1 MPKWSL
7 SDQNIYSLLNS
18 SCTEENFD
26 EAQLLMAYREFVES
40 VITFLNDES
49 DYKTL
54 IRELNLTYI
63 EFEALKNSLEIRRD
77 FYYEAKSITCNKIL
91 SFINKELD
99 LLHHQME
106 FPKFFI
112 NIEAGWKSTLHLN
125 KDIAKY
131 IDIMEIVCG
140 LYYLKCITTVDG
152 KEIHFSDLANAFE
165 KLFNIKFSDI
175 YKKEEEVIKRKPDK
189 RTSFLDKLRVAIIE
203 KCKEEGYFP

>member
-18 SCTEENFD
+18 SCAEENFD

-77 FYYEAKSITCNKIL
+77 FYYEVYRL
-91 SFINKELD
+91 SL
-99 LLHHQME
+99 
-106 FPKFFI
+106 
-112 NIEAGWKSTLHLN
+112 
-125 KDIAKY
+125 
-131 IDIMEIVCG
+131 
-140 LYYLKCITTVDG
+140 
-152 KEIHFSDLANAFE
+152 IH
-165 KLFNIKFSDI
+165 I
-175 YKKEEEVIKRKPDK
+175 
-189 RTSFLDKLRVAIIE
+189 
-203 KCKEEGYFP
+203 

>member
-40 VITFLNDES
+40 VITFLNNES

-77 FYYEAKSITCNKIL
+77 FCYETKSITCNKIL
-91 SFINKELD
+91 SFIN
-99 LLHHQME
+99 
-106 FPKFFI
+106 
-112 NIEAGWKSTLHLN
+112 
-125 KDIAKY
+125 IAKY

-189 RTSFLDKLRVAIIE
+189 RTAFLDKLRVAIIE
-203 KCKEEGYFP
+203 KCKEEGYLP

>member
-26 EAQLLMAYREFVES
+26 EVQLVMAYREFVES
-40 VITFLNDES
+40 VITFLNNES

-63 EFEALKNSLEIRRD
+63 EFEALRNSL
-77 FYYEAKSITCNKIL
+77 
-91 SFINKELD
+91 
-99 LLHHQME
+99 E

-189 RTSFLDKLRVAIIE
+189 RTAFLDKLRVAIIE